1 MPQKLHVF
9 EAELPP
15 ADYGDIIRLNKVGD
29 YGTLDVYMT
38 VCTDQ
43 YKWGGRIIC

>member
-15 ADYGDIIRLNKVGD
+15 ADYGDIIQLNEVGD
-29 YGTLDVYMT
+29 RSTIDNYMAVGTV
-38 VCTDQ
+38 Q
-43 YKWGGRIIC
+43 YK

>member
-1 MPQKLHVF
+1 MPQKFHAF

-29 YGTLDVYMT
+29 YGTLDNYMT
-38 VCTDQ
+38 VGTDQ
-43 YKWGGRIIC
+43 YK